1 MCEELTKA
9 RSVHAR
15 ERAAQREMKLPRGR
29 TIRQWFSYAFVVTSL
44 AGCAT
49 TCGKVPH
56 VPRLSIE
63 EAVATANAAA
73 IKAGLDLTR
82 FSSPEAHFEYVESDC
97 RWFVHYE
104 GKDSVVGNHF
114 GVFVHDATRRTDV
127 GFGM

>member
-1 MCEELTKA
+1 MRLWLV
-9 RSVHAR
+9 S
-15 ERAAQREMKLPRGR
+15 
-29 TIRQWFSYAFVVTSL
+29 AFLVASL
-44 AGCAT
+44 EGCAT
-49 TCGKVPH
+49 TCGKGPH

-63 EAVATANAAA
+63 EAVAIANAAA

-82 FSSPEAHFEYVESDC
+82 FSSPEAHFEYVENDC

-114 GVFVHDATRRTDV
+114 GVFVHDITRRTDV